1 MVQFSI
7 GLSNGVKRRIILAK
21 KKHLFY
27 IGKTLKRLRAE
38 LGKSQEDIAFD
49 SDMNRGHISDLE
61 NDKSHPHLDT
71 TIKLARGLGITY
83 FDLLKEI
90 DKDVNFDRVLD
101 KEIHLEK

>member
-1 MVQFSI
+1 MAQYSV

-38 LGKSQEDIAFD
+38 LGKSQEDIAYD

-71 TIKLARGLGITY
+71 TIKLARGLGINY
-83 FDLLKEI
+83 CELLMEI
-90 DKDVNFDRVLD
+90 DKDVNFNRILD
-101 KEIHLEK
+101 KEIHSEE